1 MKLNK
6 KHIEVVAAII
16 VRGDSVYCFKKGKNK
31 FDYLSGKFEFQGGKI
46 EVGEEKQ
53 QALVREIS
61 EELSVVITVQNELLQ
76 YSYEYPDF
84 VINLTCF
91 KAEIESGNFVLS
103 EHTEVILQRIDQLNS
118 LEWLPADIPAV
129 NYLMETNR

>member
-1 MKLNK
+1 M
-6 KHIEVVAAII
+6 
-16 VRGDSVYCFKKGKNK
+16 
-31 FDYLSGKFEFQGGKI
+31 
-46 EVGEEKQ
+46 
-53 QALVREIS
+53 
-61 EELSVVITVQNELLQ
+61 ITVQNELLQ